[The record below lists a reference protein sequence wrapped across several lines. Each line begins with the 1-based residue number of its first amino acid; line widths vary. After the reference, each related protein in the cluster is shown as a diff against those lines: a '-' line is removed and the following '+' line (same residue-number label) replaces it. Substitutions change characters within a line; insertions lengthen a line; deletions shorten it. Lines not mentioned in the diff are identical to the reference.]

1 VAGEEKDMK
10 WTEEA
15 DSHQLQQDLAR
26 RIRERTGQR
35 VRDLAIEFGLHG
47 VVLHGRSPS
56 YYVKQLA
63 QQGVRELLPG
73 VGVHNAIVVGN

>member
-1 VAGEEKDMK
+1 MK

-15 DSHQLQQDLAR
+15 ASRQLQQDLAR
-26 RIRERTGQR
+26 RIGERTGQR
-35 VRDLAIEFGLHG
+35 VRDLAIEFGSQG
-47 VVLHGRSPS
+47 VVLYGRTPS